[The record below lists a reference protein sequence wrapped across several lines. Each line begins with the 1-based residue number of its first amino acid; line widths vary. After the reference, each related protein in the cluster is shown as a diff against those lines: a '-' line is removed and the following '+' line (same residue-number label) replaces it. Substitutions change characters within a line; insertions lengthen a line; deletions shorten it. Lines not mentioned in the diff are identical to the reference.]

1 MARKNRNNP
10 YYKYVPTVSIRRII
24 HHILSFVLTLLVFM
38 MAASLSTVTGFLND
52 SGVKKAVENQDFYES
67 VRENII
73 EQCQSLAIPS
83 MIDEDIFYSVF
94 TKDEIAADVKAYIA
108 NSTKGLEYSFDL
120 DDLQS
125 KMEEAIR
132 EDLQNKDISVTTSLQ
147 QDITQFCEQ
156 ALKLYQSNITIKY
169 IETYTQLKGTVT
181 PIAIIIFVVA
191 LIMSVALLFLM
202 IAMYKFKVVHKTIR
216 MFAYALGGAGLMM
229 AGLSVYCKIVKIGS
243 GLQLIPQYIYDAMH
257 RFIQNGL
264 NTFVFAG
271 VLLMIFSMALA
282 FVSEALRVR
291 VKRNYFARLE
301 MNFRDSLN
309 EELENKNFTP
319 DLDMASREERAKQV
333 AHDEFNRYA
342 MDKLSSVTL
351 NEEREKVDADF
362 DLPIINP
369 AKHDDFTEVT
379 VEKDD
384 DEE

>member
-24 HHILSFVLTLLVFM
+24 HHVLAFVMTILVFM
-38 MAASLSTVTGFLND
+38 MATALSTVTGFLND
-52 SGVKKAVENQDFYES
+52 SGVKKALENQEFYKS

-73 EQCQSLAIPS
+73 EQCQSMAIPS

-94 TKDEIAADVKAYIA
+94 TKEKIASDVKAYLA
-108 NSTKGLEYSFDL
+108 NSTKGLEYAFDL

-125 KMEEAIR
+125 TMEATIIENLKA
-132 EDLQNKDISVTTSLQ
+132 NDISVTAQTEK
-147 QDITQFCEQ
+147 DVTEFCEQ
-156 ALKLYQSNITIKY
+156 ALQLYQSNITIKY
-169 IETYTQLKGTVT
+169 IENYTELKGTVT
-181 PIAIIIFVVA
+181 PIAFIVFVVA
-191 LIMSVALLFLM
+191 LIMVVALLFLM

-216 MFAYALGGAGLMM
+216 MFAYALGGSGMM
-229 AGLSVYCKIVKIGS
+229 LTGLSVYGKIVKIGS

-257 RFIQNGL
+257 RYIQNGL

-271 VLLMIFSMALA
+271 VILMIFSLSLA

-301 MNFRDSLN
+301 ANFRESLN

-319 DLDMASREERAKQV
+319 DLDMTSREEHAKQI

-351 NEEREKVDADF
+351 NEEREKVEADF
-362 DLPIINP
+362 DLPIVNP
-369 AKHDDFTEVT
+369 AKQDDFTEVT
-379 VEKDD
+379 VKKD